1 MFEKAS
7 KLKLRFASKRGY
19 LSTEDLWDIPLTN
32 EADLSL
38 DNLAKTLSREIK
50 LSEEESF
57 VIQKSSAGSI
67 MELKLDIVKHIIQV
81 KLKSMKDAEDKVI
94 NTTKIQKLQSAIMRK
109 EDASLEDQSLGEL
122 MKKLKKLQKTE

>member
-32 EADLSL
+32 GVDLSL

-122 MKKLKKLQKTE
+122 MKKLKKLQKE

>member
-109 EDASLEDQSLGEL
+109 KDASLEDQSLGEL
-122 MKKLKKLQKTE
+122 MKKLKKLQKE

>member
-32 EADLSL
+32 GVDLSL